1 MLFQGR
7 NSHLSTNIFFQ
18 GKVKATLRKK
28 RGFDIGTLLAEWNN
42 TVPLGVF
49 NKSDL
54 NRDGIVNGEDLGLML
69 NAWGKCNED
78 G

>member
-1 MLFQGR
+1 MSPGCIADINQDGQV
-7 NSHLSTNIFFQ
+7 N
-18 GKVKATLRKK
+18 
-28 RGFDIGTLLAEWNN
+28 GFDIGTLLAEWNN